1 MTFRTSA
8 TLLEWLK
15 EAGAYSYRLEES
27 ERPQGL
33 VFIDLLVGKSTMGV
47 RVQRADKQEY
57 RCLTWSEIKRAES
70 NPILRL
76 IDETINAT
84 SA

>member
-15 EAGAYSYRLEES
+15 EAGAYSYRLEEA

-33 VFIDLLVGKSTMGV
+33 FIDLLVGRSTMGV